1 MDPSSSNTEAELE
14 RFREQWREEVNGR
27 NRRAGDK
34 SPEAVKPQRRKET
47 APPPAAATN
56 RAKEVRD
63 FSEDIEPRAYHD
75 LPDKE
80 EQLKLGEEGQNYD
93 RNLHQEPTTALEHYE
108 RAVDKET
115 TGQLGDSLRHYRTAF
130 KVGVTPHGVL
140 QDVMLR

>member
-14 RFREQWREEVNGR
+14 RFREQWVQEVNER
-27 NRRAGDK
+27 NRTPGIRSSQTTKAHN
-34 SPEAVKPQRRKET
+34 RKDT
-47 APPPAAATN
+47 APSQATAN
-56 RAKEVRD
+56 RLREARD
-63 FSEDIEPRAYHD
+63 YSEDIEPRAYHD

-93 RNLHQEPTTALEHYE
+93 RDVNKEPSTALEHYE

-130 KVGVTPHGVL
+130 KVCLRYLIVYRR
-140 QDVMLR
+140 VMLR